1 MTTPIVIELY
11 RLDTRQK
18 FEEGHV
24 TLTQATTNQIE
35 SAQNSNFVDLL
46 KALVSTAQ
54 HLQAEIYGSAAV
66 AQPIAQPVINTEH
79 VLIQLLIQV
88 EEDEQ
93 AAQLQQLVNHAVRY
107 GASYLQIT
115 GKFNCLASGRDFE
128 TPESRFALI
137 ESVTEKHLQELFGQ
151 SYRTRKFTGL
161 RLLGSDEPETLA
173 VRRIL
178 NPVTLGASGELVELS
193 GVVKNFDHSGV
204 IDFHPDG
211 HNPMRVYFE
220 PRSFLSAEHE
230 LYYHQT
236 DARFDRKIEL
246 NYRFIDGKCWLV
258 PIDLT
263 ALDSAIRPKQ
273 LMRC

>member
-1 MTTPIVIELY
+1 MTTQKLIELY

-35 SAQNSNFVDLL
+35 SAQNSNFVELL

-54 HLQAEIYGSAAV
+54 HLQPEIYGSAAA
-66 AQPIAQPVINTEH
+66 AQPIAQPVTNTEH
-79 VLIQLLIQV
+79 VLIQLLIQT
-88 EEDEQ
+88 EAEEQ
-93 AAQLQQLVNHAVRY
+93 ADQLQQLVIHAVRY
-107 GASYLQIT
+107 GASYLQIS
-115 GKFNCLASGRDFE
+115 GKFTCLSSGREFE
-128 TPESRFALI
+128 IPERRLALI
-137 ESVTEKHLQELFGQ
+137 ESVAEKHLHELFSQ

-161 RLLGSDEPETLA
+161 RLIGSEVPETLV

-178 NPVTLGASGELVELS
+178 NPITLGSSGELVELR
-193 GVVKNFDHSGV
+193 GTVKNFDHSGM

-211 HNPMRVYFE
+211 HNPMRIYFE
-220 PRSFLSAEHE
+220 PRTFQSAQHE

-236 DARFDRKIEL
+236 DVRFDRKVDLI
-246 NYRFIDGKCWLV
+246 YRLINGKCWLV

-263 ALDSAIRPKQ
+263 GLDFAINPEQ